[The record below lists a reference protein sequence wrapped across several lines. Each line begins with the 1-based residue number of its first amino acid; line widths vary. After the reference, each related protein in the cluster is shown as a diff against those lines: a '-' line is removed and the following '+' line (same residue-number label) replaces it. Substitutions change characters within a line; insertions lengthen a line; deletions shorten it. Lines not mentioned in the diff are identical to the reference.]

1 MCRCRSTSTGK
12 CVGVGVRVRQV
23 CRCRGLVPGSTDKCV
38 GVGGW
43 YQGVRQVCRC
53 RGLGHSANATN
64 RCRLPYQDLQLNSQA
79 LYLKLSGNLHGVCC
93 AARVRTHHAR
103 DLLAKPPDAVLELL
117 PPLNIVVIEVDAGF
131 EVASECRADQARR
144 MVRTLVCQ
152 RLLPLPLS
160 APPHGCTQ
168 QHAHQHARGLCC
180 TALSTAT
187 VPPC

>member
-1 MCRCRSTSTGK
+1 M
-12 CVGVGVRVRQV
+12 
-23 CRCRGLVPGSTDKCV
+23 
-38 GVGGW
+38 
-43 YQGVRQVCRC
+43 QGVRQVCKSGTGAFGQC
-53 RGLGHSANATN
+53 HDNNPVSSSIPGLAIEFSSALFKTIIVAT
-64 RCRLPYQDLQLNSQA
+64 CTGFVVQW
-79 LYLKLSGNLHGVCC
+79 